1 MLRELVTLLGD
12 VYDPWCSES
21 IWDASAFMP
30 WSWDS
35 TDADF
40 VSGKF
45 MIPTIID
52 QVRRRIGTVDYRR
65 KAVDY
70 LITLQYKN
78 EQNMKILK
86 QALKAEDDHTNLW
99 ALALQ
104 HDSLVRTTVDVL

>member
-1 MLRELVTLLGD
+1 MQ
-12 VYDPWCSES
+12 
-21 IWDASAFMP
+21 

-52 QVRRRIGTVDYRR
+52 QVQRRIGTVDYRR

-86 QALKAEDDHTNLW
+86 QALKAEDDHTILW